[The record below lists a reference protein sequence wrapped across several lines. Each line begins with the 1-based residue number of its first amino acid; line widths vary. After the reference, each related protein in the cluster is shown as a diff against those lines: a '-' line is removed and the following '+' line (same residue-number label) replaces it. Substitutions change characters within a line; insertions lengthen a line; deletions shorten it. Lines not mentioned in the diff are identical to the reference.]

1 MHLAPYTLK
10 IEDYKKDGER
20 EAARET
26 EPNSK
31 SFFISRAVRC
41 FYDTAGPP
49 WLARPPRPRPCLDF
63 AE

>member
-20 EAARET
+20 AAARET

-41 FYDTAGPP
+41 FYDTESEICTQFRSVG
-49 WLARPPRPRPCLDF
+49 
-63 AE
+63 